1 MKSNDPQIAVDEIYH
16 PFREH
21 AKTLAAFD
29 FKKLNLPPVRVRAS
43 TFSCRRPSV
52 RSTLVTDVQRVRN
65 FSLSNLGIEN
75 KGDSFRNSS
84 EIVGSP
90 GKTKYSRRRRSLK
103 KEQQFYPISV
113 TIDENSDDFIRPICN
128 SIGKAYNSK
137 GGTFRIKVIGDKLVG
152 KTMMVKQMTTSEF
165 VGLQE
170 MTEKSN
176 FTTIPVHLDGE
187 ESIVELEEVEFY
199 EPYRHT
205 VYVDAFIM
213 MYSISDEASFLYVL
227 REVSRLREALDVDR
241 PIIMVAN
248 KTDLNRNRVVS
259 TKEGKTA
266 AQVFSCKYVETSVS
280 FHVKIDELLVALVR
294 QIRLTL
300 DPKTINGNEYSKL
313 NRHIPRRFVRA
324 RTLLHR
330 LFGRKSKSRRNK
342 EVCEEI
348 FKL

>member
-1 MKSNDPQIAVDEIYH
+1 MKSNDSQNTVEKIYQ

-21 AKTLAAFD
+21 AKTLAACD
-29 FKKLNLPPVRVRAS
+29 FKKLNPPPVRVRAS
-43 TFSCRRPSV
+43 TFSCRRPSF
-52 RSTLVTDVQRVRN
+52 RGSLITDVERVRN
-65 FSLSNLGIEN
+65 FSLSNLGIKN
-75 KGDSFRNSS
+75 KGDSFRKSS
-84 EIVGSP
+84 ELMGSP
-90 GKTKYSRRRRSLK
+90 GKTKYSKRRRSLK

-128 SIGKAYNSK
+128 SIGKAYNNK

-152 KTMMVKQMTTSEF
+152 KTMMIKQMTTSEF

-170 MTEKSN
+170 TTEKSN
-176 FTTIPVHLDGE
+176 FTTVPVYLDGE
-187 ESIVELEEVEFY
+187 ESTVELEEVQFY

-213 MYSISDEASFLYVL
+213 VYSVSDEASFLYVL

-280 FHVKIDELLVALVR
+280 FQMKIDELLVALVR

-300 DPKTINGNEYSKL
+300 DPKSINRNEYNKS
-313 NRHIPRRFVRA
+313 NRHFPRRFVRA

-330 LFGRKSKSRRNK
+330 LFGKKSKSRRNK
-342 EVCEEI
+342 EACEEI